1 MRTLPIISS
10 LMVALALVVIPTFVA
25 LAIAPE
31 PGTGIPE
38 ILQQPAP
45 AQQDRQEATDDAGQG
60 AWVQQITDSVNMFQI
75 TYPASNF
82 TPYLEK
88 LAVVHDAVRHGDRRL
103 VKGQMTAFFT
113 MLARR
118 SHGIDQAPAEELSH
132 LSRIVAP
139 IEEYGIA
146 VPKAV
151 AETHGAML
159 IP

>member
-45 AQQDRQEATDDAGQG
+45 TQQDRQEASDDAGQG
-60 AWVQQITDSVNMFQI
+60 AWVQQITDSVNMFQL

-82 TPYLEK
+82 TP
-88 LAVVHDAVRHGDRRL
+88 
-103 VKGQMTAFFT
+103 
-113 MLARR
+113 
-118 SHGIDQAPAEELSH
+118 
-132 LSRIVAP
+132 
-139 IEEYGIA
+139 
-146 VPKAV
+146 
-151 AETHGAML
+151 
-159 IP
+159 